1 MHIAIAGN
9 IGSGKSTLTK
19 MLAKRYGWKAN
30 FEPVDNNPYLADYYK
45 DMERWSFNLQI
56 YFLNK
61 RFHDVVEISRSEQTI
76 VQDRTIFEDARIFAP
91 NLHDIGMMSDRDFKN
106 YTDLFDLMISLV
118 KLPDL
123 MIYIKSS
130 IPTLVKHIE
139 KRGRDFEKSIRI
151 DYLQGLNKRY
161 EDWVKDYKGRLI
173 IIDGDNLEF
182 GENPEDFRKVTD
194 LIDAELF
201 GLFAEKEEDDDE
213 EEEGDKDDEADNDE
227 ADEDREREKSS
238 LRWLQIQSSLDQW
251 CDNHGYKDTS
261 VNMPTLSNTLDIP
274 RYELTQFFAEYR
286 HTTFRIWLSEIRLN
300 AAKKMMQD
308 YPDYSNDIISSE
320 CGFSSRS
327 YLYKIFKEKEGCTP
341 NLWRSKNCQLSD

>member
-9 IGSGKSTLTK
+9 IGSGKTTLTK

-123 MIYIKSS
+123 DDLHQEQHPY
-130 IPTLVKHIE
+130 PREAHREARQRFREEHPHRLPP
-139 KRGRDFEKSIRI
+139 
-151 DYLQGLNKRY
+151 GL
-161 EDWVKDYKGRLI
+161 EQPL
-173 IIDGDNLEF
+173 
-182 GENPEDFRKVTD
+182 
-194 LIDAELF
+194 
-201 GLFAEKEEDDDE
+201 
-213 EEEGDKDDEADNDE
+213 
-227 ADEDREREKSS
+227 
-238 LRWLQIQSSLDQW
+238 
-251 CDNHGYKDTS
+251 
-261 VNMPTLSNTLDIP
+261 
-274 RYELTQFFAEYR
+274 
-286 HTTFRIWLSEIRLN
+286 
-300 AAKKMMQD
+300 
-308 YPDYSNDIISSE
+308 
-320 CGFSSRS
+320 
-327 YLYKIFKEKEGCTP
+327 
-341 NLWRSKNCQLSD
+341 